1 MQRNI
6 MEEKEQH
13 IKDVLNTNGLK
24 TVLTYLLLER
34 EREREQSMNREQ
46 RKEIYGN
53 INPNIFLKMTTEL
66 QPGLNK

>member
-34 EREREQSMNREQ
+34 ERERE
-46 RKEIYGN
+46 
-53 INPNIFLKMTTEL
+53 
-66 QPGLNK
+66 

>member
-1 MQRNI
+1 

-24 TVLTYLLLER
+24 TVLTYLLLEK

>member
-1 MQRNI
+1 

-13 IKDVLNTNGLK
+13 IKDVLNTNGLN

-34 EREREQSMNREQ
+34 ERIEYWT
-46 RKEIYGN
+46 KEIYGN

>member
-1 MQRNI
+1 

-13 IKDVLNTNGLK
+13 IKDVLNTNGLN

-34 EREREQSMNREQ
+34 ERIEYGT
-46 RKEIYGN
+46 KEIYGN

-66 QPGLNK
+66 QPGLNKWKSHT

>member
-1 MQRNI
+1 

-66 QPGLNK
+66 RPGLNK

>member
-24 TVLTYLLLER
+24 TVLTYLLLEK

>member
-1 MQRNI
+1 

>member
-1 MQRNI
+1 MQRNV